1 MNFLTELF
9 SAGVW
14 GQQTPD
20 APEWKKWVHRNLSE
34 NHCGECLKLDNC
46 WFLKTKTPQWPHH
59 LFCHCIL
66 DDISYSDVLS
76 QSSSEC
82 PYAKFNPYLFD
93 PENFYKHGKS
103 EMLESW
109 GYGIQDSLYLKEEI
123 EKQGLEKYKNG
134 DYKLGFLNEYGQRIS
149 IRVELPRKNGDG
161 TISFITGW
169 MVRPN
174 GHIQLNTPFGGK

>member
-1 MNFLTELF
+1 MKVTMITGATGGLGREFCKLYAQDKNNLFLVATNDE
-9 SAGVW
+9 
-14 GQQTPD
+14 
-20 APEWKKWVHRNLSE
+20 
-34 NHCGECLKLDNC
+34 KLT
-46 WFLKTKTPQWPHH
+46 L
-59 LFCHCIL
+59 
-66 DDISYSDVLS
+66 
-76 QSSSEC
+76 
-82 PYAKFNPYLFD
+82 
-93 PENFYKHGKS
+93 
-103 EMLESW
+103 
-109 GYGIQDSLYLKEEI
+109 LKEEI